1 MSTAED
7 DEEAESLQKTLSL
20 ESSTCALQSCLVE
33 LDMNESL
40 IGAIAKRKT

>member
-7 DEEAESLQKTLSL
+7 EEEAECLQKTLSL
-20 ESSTCALQSCLVE
+20 ESSTCGFQSCLVE

-40 IGAIAKRKT
+40 IGAIAKRET